1 MKNIIIYMLV
11 INIIA
16 MLSIAFDKSAA
27 RNGEERV
34 RESSLML
41 LAFLGGS
48 PGMLLAMYVFHH
60 KTKKKKFKIGV
71 PLIFL
76 VEAAAVVLVFLK
88 FFL

>member
-1 MKNIIIYMLV
+1 MKYIIIYMLV

-48 PGMLLAMYVFHH
+48 PGMYVAMYLFHH
-60 KTKKKKFKIGV
+60 KTRKKKFKIGV
-71 PLIFL
+71 PIIFL
-76 VEAAAVVLVFLK
+76 VQATAFLLWYFK
-88 FFL
+88 IF